1 MNAVNKKGMNLM
13 HFLLRYNG
21 PADPNIVK
29 CLLVAGFDS
38 ARFLTKEDFL
48 TIRKIIN
55 KVLLE

>member
-21 PADPNIVK
+21 PADPGVVK
-29 CLLVAGFDS
+29 CLLLAGFDIS
-38 ARFLTKEDFL
+38 RFLTKEDFL

-55 KVLLE
+55 RVLLE